1 LKQRLVRKRTFIH
14 KHGLHAHIQRRFNAP
29 IPGRKEP
36 ESEPEDG
43 DADDEEDEDLSWGPI
58 DSTYA
63 PRICDY
69 EDPCLKRR

>member
-14 KHGLHAHIQRRFNAP
+14 KHGLHTHIQRRFNAP

-36 ESEPEDG
+36 ELEPEDG

-63 PRICDY
+63 PCICDY